1 MVFQTSGDKYGL
13 SVDADVA
20 LWLEKRRLDG
30 EPDLEMIGADAF
42 VLVTSSLHTEFDSFK
57 EEFKEYTKRGFSM
70 FPMNELLHNWNRR
83 RPNPSSSLRLFYL
96 HLECTEVDELCDWLS
111 DVREAYST

>member
-57 EEFKEYTKRGFSM
+57 EEYTKRGFSM
-70 FPMNELLHNWNRR
+70 FPMNELLHN
-83 RPNPSSSLRLFYL
+83 
-96 HLECTEVDELCDWLS
+96 
-111 DVREAYST
+111 